1 VADNLIYSKYRPK
14 PLLCVANESGYK
26 GLDNTIAQ
34 LKEEQ
39 KRSKNNISFR
49 ELSNEE
55 LAKEFPQA
63 TFSKT
68 YRGCIEYSAGILLA
82 DRCLATVQ
90 VTLYFNYLEKCKYQ
104 STTKKCTKIGRVHPI
119 FANLSPSAQLE
130 PI

>member
-1 VADNLIYSKYRPK
+1 VDDNLNYSKYRPK

-39 KRSKNNISFR
+39 KRSKNDISFR

-90 VTLYFNYLEKCKYQ
+90 VAL
-104 STTKKCTKIGRVHPI
+104 
-119 FANLSPSAQLE
+119 
-130 PI
+130 